1 MNKEV
6 TERRGR
12 NHRGEGL
19 PPLRFPGG
27 HASHLHIINSVGNF
41 SLLRNHIPKGKRE
54 WPVIYLFMVNKEQY
68 SLLLALVWLQVP
80 EPLGARH
87 TVSLFAVI
95 SGSCEPRFLYFFFFK
110 LFEFFCK
117 QLNSPG
123 GKRERSW
130 EGGEDIY

>member
-12 NHRGEGL
+12 NHHGEGL

-54 WPVIYLFMVNKEQY
+54 WPVIYLFMANKFPPPG
-68 SLLLALVWLQVP
+68 LGLAP
-80 EPLGARH
+80 
-87 TVSLFAVI
+87 S
-95 SGSCEPRFLYFFFFK
+95 PRAT
-110 LFEFFCK
+110 
-117 QLNSPG
+117 G
-123 GKRERSW
+123 GKAYGFTFCCYFW
-130 EGGEDIY
+130 VMQAKIFILFF

>member
-12 NHRGEGL
+12 NHHGEGL
-19 PPLRFPGG
+19 PPLCFPGG

-41 SLLRNHIPKGKRE
+41 SLLRNHIPGARGSG
-54 WPVIYLFMVNKEQY
+54 PLFIYLWLTKSNIPSSWPWFGSKSQ
-68 SLLLALVWLQVP
+68 SHWGQGIRFHFLLLF
-80 EPLGARH
+80 LGHASQDFY
-87 TVSLFAVI
+87 T
-95 SGSCEPRFLYFFFFK
+95 FFFK